1 MSKKVHEKK
10 KVNVKLESGQTFLV
24 TSIDQMLQISNAL
37 VHLSSSTK
45 DENEKLKLIMLSEEA
60 IKAISKNQFISR
72 NIGEDDEW

>member
-1 MSKKVHEKK
+1 
-10 KVNVKLESGQTFLV
+10 
-24 TSIDQMLQISNAL
+24 MLQISNAL

>member
-24 TSIDQMLQISNAL
+24 TSIDQMLQIANAL

-60 IKAISKNQFISR
+60 VKAISKNQFISR